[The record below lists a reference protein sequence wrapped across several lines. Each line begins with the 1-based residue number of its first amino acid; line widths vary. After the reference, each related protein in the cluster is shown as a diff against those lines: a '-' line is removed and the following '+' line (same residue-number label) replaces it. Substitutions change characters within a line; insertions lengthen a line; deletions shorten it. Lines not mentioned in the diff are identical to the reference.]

1 MHNDSGTGNEA
12 SVDLPLAGCILRAD
26 FQSRNRCCI
35 FLVWPLAS
43 IEMLVTATKS
53 MVEADDALNLF
64 ISVSNFIKLCLKK
77 ILLGSQYLKVAC

>member
-1 MHNDSGTGNEA
+1 MHNDSGTGIEA
-12 SVDLPLAGCILRAD
+12 SVDLPMAGCTPRAD

-35 FLVWPLAS
+35 FLVWTLAS

-53 MVEADDALNLF
+53 MVEADHTLNLF

>member
-1 MHNDSGTGNEA
+1 MHNDSGTGIEA
-12 SVDLPLAGCILRAD
+12 SVDLPMAGCTPRAD

-43 IEMLVTATKS
+43 IEMLVTAAES
-53 MVEADDALNLF
+53 VVEADDALNLF
-64 ISVSNFIKLCLKK
+64 VSVSDLIELGLKK